1 MHPYVLLE
9 QEPEPGK
16 VVEVVDIVPEP
27 EPEPIKAAWY
37 NDLSHDITDSTVFRW
52 ILIIVVFDYIWRRLS
67 D

>member
-16 VVEVVDIVPEP
+16 VVEVVDIEPEP

>member
-16 VVEVVDIVPEP
+16 VVEVVDIEPEP
-27 EPEPIKAAWY
+27 EPETTPWY
-37 NDLSHDITDSTVFRW
+37 NDLSHEITDSTIFRW
-52 ILIIVVFDYIWRRLS
+52 VLIIVVFDYIWRRLN